1 MNVRNVVAIVQMT
14 TDPLSDV
21 LQLLKPR
28 AYGFRGL
35 DIGGEWSLCLPPQP
49 VVRCYAL
56 RSGACGLWL
65 DGFAPVQLVAGDFVL
80 LPQGQG
86 LVMGSRPDAP
96 RVDLQRFFTTAS
108 GDTAIFDK
116 AGDCSG
122 LGGYFEMAGI
132 AADQLLQALPPV
144 VRLDVGVGVGVG
156 AGAGASGLVWLVD
169 RLMAELRTPRPGG
182 RLMAE
187 HLSQT
192 LLVEALRL
200 HLATSDQRTG
210 TWLAALADPQLARAI
225 EAMHADPGRHWTLD
239 ALAKLSGLSRSG
251 FAQRF
256 SDACGEPA
264 ITYLARWR
272 MMLASERIAR
282 GVPTAIVA
290 RELGYGSESAFGAAF
305 RRITGMSPGRLRS
318 A

>member
-1 MNVRNVVAIVQMT
+1 MAA
-14 TDPLSDV
+14 DPLSDV
-21 LQLLKPR
+21 LQLLRPR

-35 DIGGEWSLCLPPQP
+35 DIGGDWSLCLPPQP

-56 RSGACGLWL
+56 RTGACGLWL
-65 DGFAPVQLVAGDFVL
+65 DGVAPVQLAAGDFVL

-96 RVDLQRFFTTAS
+96 RVDLERFFTTAL
-108 GDTAIFDK
+108 GDTAIFEEG
-116 AGDCSG
+116 GDCSG
-122 LGGYFEMAGI
+122 LGGYFEMAGM
-132 AADQLLQALPPV
+132 AADQLLRALPPV
-144 VRLDVGVGVGVG
+144 VRLG
-156 AGAGASGLVWLVD
+156 AGADASGLSWLVD

-182 RLMAE
+182 RLIAE

-192 LLVEALRL
+192 LLVEAFRL
-200 HLATSDQRTG
+200 HVATAAQRTG
-210 TWLAALADPQLARAI
+210 TWLAALADLQLARAI
-225 EAMHADPGRHWTLD
+225 EAMHADPGERWTLD
-239 ALAKLSGLSRSG
+239 ALAKLSGMSRSG

-264 ITYLARWR
+264 ISYLARLR
-272 MMLASERIAR
+272 IMIASDRLAR

-305 RRITGMSPGRLRS
+305 RRITGMSPGRFRS